1 MNDVITIENT
11 EMQIREY
18 KGQRVVTFKDIDAVH
33 GNKAGTAKR
42 NFTRNKKH
50 FIENEDFI
58 VATRNISKRD
68 NLSLLNIDVPT
79 RGITLLTE
87 SGYLLIAKSFTD
99 DLSWKVQRQLV
110 NAYFKV
116 REVQKEPYY
125 KEPLAEDFT
134 PRVPIVSDWYE
145 RNKGRMYRLCR
156 DSGNSRSYLYHC
168 ILNRL
173 SERYDLNAAREIYK
187 NEVGNYPEYPIDIV
201 KYFPELEQDADK
213 ILDRIE
219 RITYRQKGKGAN
231 KSPSILK
238 YSFQYVTIAATSDES
253 LGQPI
258 VNNFRIGNF
267 QNLYQR
273 YTDIVADSNER
284 GKPHIFRFLVDDII
298 HSLV

>member
-1 MNDVITIENT
+1 MNGVITIENT

-18 KGQRVVTFKDIDAVH
+18 NGERVVTFKDIDMVH
-33 GNKAGTAKR
+33 QRADGTASR
-42 NFTRNKKH
+42 NFRKNKKH
-50 FIENEDFI
+50 FIEGVDYI
-58 VATRNISKRD
+58 RRNSSEAKRKYD
-68 NLSLLNIDVPT
+68 IIAPNGL
-79 RGITLLTE
+79 TLVTE
-87 SGYLLIAKSFTD
+87 SGYLLLVKSFTD

-110 NAYFKV
+110 DVYFKV

-125 KEPLAEDFT
+125 KEPLADDFT

-187 NEVGNYPEYPIDIV
+187 NEVGSYPEYPIDIV

-219 RITYRQKGKGAN
+219 RITYR
-231 KSPSILK
+231 
-238 YSFQYVTIAATSDES
+238 
-253 LGQPI
+253 
-258 VNNFRIGNF
+258 
-267 QNLYQR
+267 
-273 YTDIVADSNER
+273 
-284 GKPHIFRFLVDDII
+284 
-298 HSLV
+298 

>member
-18 KGQRVVTFKDIDAVH
+18 DGERVVTFKDIDAVH

-58 VATRNISKRD
+58 VATRDISKRD

-116 REVQKEPYY
+116 REAQKEPYY

-145 RNKGRMYRLCR
+145 RNKGRIYRLCR
-156 DSGNSRSYLYHC
+156 YSGNSYSYLYHC
-168 ILNRL
+168 ILTRL
-173 SERYDLNAAREIYK
+173 SERYDLDAAREIYK
-187 NEVGNYPEYPIDIV
+187 NEVGKYPDYPIDVV
-201 KYFPELEQDADK
+201 KHFPELEQDADK

-219 RITYRQKGKGAN
+219 RMTYR
-231 KSPSILK
+231 
-238 YSFQYVTIAATSDES
+238 
-253 LGQPI
+253 
-258 VNNFRIGNF
+258 
-267 QNLYQR
+267 
-273 YTDIVADSNER
+273 
-284 GKPHIFRFLVDDII
+284 
-298 HSLV
+298 

>member
-18 KGQRVVTFKDIDAVH
+18 KGERVVTFKDIDTVH
-33 GNKAGTAKR
+33 QRADGTASR
-42 NFTRNKKH
+42 NFRKNKKH
-50 FIENEDFI
+50 FIEGVDYI
-58 VATRNISKRD
+58 RRNSSEAKKEY
-68 NLSLLNIDVPT
+68 NIIAPNGLILV
-79 RGITLLTE
+79 TE
-87 SGYLLIAKSFTD
+87 SGYLLLVKSFTD

-145 RNKGRMYRLCR
+145 RNKGRIYRLCR
-156 DSGNSRSYLYHC
+156 YSGNSYSYLYHC
-168 ILNRL
+168 ILTRL

-187 NEVGNYPEYPIDIV
+187 NEVGSYPEYPIDIV

-219 RITYRQKGKGAN
+219 RITYR
-231 KSPSILK
+231 
-238 YSFQYVTIAATSDES
+238 
-253 LGQPI
+253 
-258 VNNFRIGNF
+258 
-267 QNLYQR
+267 
-273 YTDIVADSNER
+273 
-284 GKPHIFRFLVDDII
+284 
-298 HSLV
+298 

>member
-219 RITYRQKGKGAN
+219 RITYR
-231 KSPSILK
+231 
-238 YSFQYVTIAATSDES
+238 
-253 LGQPI
+253 
-258 VNNFRIGNF
+258 
-267 QNLYQR
+267 
-273 YTDIVADSNER
+273 
-284 GKPHIFRFLVDDII
+284 
-298 HSLV
+298 

>member
-1 MNDVITIENT
+1 MNGVITIENT

-18 KGQRVVTFKDIDAVH
+18 NGERVVTFKDIDMVH
-33 GNKAGTAKR
+33 QRADGTASR
-42 NFTRNKKH
+42 NFRKNKKH
-50 FIENEDFI
+50 FIEGVDYI
-58 VATRNISKRD
+58 RRNSSEAKREYD
-68 NLSLLNIDVPT
+68 IIAPNGL
-79 RGITLLTE
+79 TLVTE
-87 SGYLLIAKSFTD
+87 SGYLLLVKSFTD

-187 NEVGNYPEYPIDIV
+187 NEVGKYPEYPIDIV
-201 KYFPELEQDADK
+201 KHFPELEQDADK

-219 RITYRQKGKGAN
+219 RITYR
-231 KSPSILK
+231 
-238 YSFQYVTIAATSDES
+238 
-253 LGQPI
+253 
-258 VNNFRIGNF
+258 
-267 QNLYQR
+267 
-273 YTDIVADSNER
+273 
-284 GKPHIFRFLVDDII
+284 
-298 HSLV
+298 

>member
-18 KGQRVVTFKDIDAVH
+18 NGERVVTFKDIDTVH
-33 GNKAGTAKR
+33 GNKSGTAKR

-58 VATRNISKRD
+58 VATRDISKRD

-145 RNKGRMYRLCR
+145 RNKGRMYRLCK
-156 DSGNSRSYLYHC
+156 DSGNSRSYLYDC

-219 RITYRQKGKGAN
+219 RITYR
-231 KSPSILK
+231 
-238 YSFQYVTIAATSDES
+238 
-253 LGQPI
+253 
-258 VNNFRIGNF
+258 
-267 QNLYQR
+267 
-273 YTDIVADSNER
+273 
-284 GKPHIFRFLVDDII
+284 
-298 HSLV
+298 

>member
-18 KGQRVVTFKDIDAVH
+18 NGERVVTFKDIDAVH

-58 VATRNISKRD
+58 VATRDISKRD
-68 NLSLLNIDVPT
+68 KLSLLNIDVPT

-173 SERYDLNAAREIYK
+173 SERYDLNAAREIYR
-187 NEVGNYPEYPIDIV
+187 NEVGKYPEYPIDIV
-201 KYFPELEQDADK
+201 KYFPELEQDADRF
-213 ILDRIE
+213 LDRIE
-219 RITYRQKGKGAN
+219 RMTYR
-231 KSPSILK
+231 
-238 YSFQYVTIAATSDES
+238 
-253 LGQPI
+253 
-258 VNNFRIGNF
+258 
-267 QNLYQR
+267 
-273 YTDIVADSNER
+273 
-284 GKPHIFRFLVDDII
+284 
-298 HSLV
+298 

>member
-18 KGQRVVTFKDIDAVH
+18 NGERVVTFKDIDAVH
-33 GNKAGTAKR
+33 GNKSGTAKR

-58 VATRNISKRD
+58 VATRDISKRD

-116 REVQKEPYY
+116 REVNKEPYY

-187 NEVGNYPEYPIDIV
+187 NEVGSYPEYPIDIV

-219 RITYRQKGKGAN
+219 RMTYR
-231 KSPSILK
+231 
-238 YSFQYVTIAATSDES
+238 
-253 LGQPI
+253 
-258 VNNFRIGNF
+258 
-267 QNLYQR
+267 
-273 YTDIVADSNER
+273 
-284 GKPHIFRFLVDDII
+284 
-298 HSLV
+298 

>member
-1 MNDVITIENT
+1 MTDVITIENT

-18 KGQRVVTFKDIDAVH
+18 NGERVVTFKDIDTVH
-33 GNKAGTAKR
+33 GNKSGTAKR

-58 VATRNISKRD
+58 VATRDISKRD

-145 RNKGRMYRLCR
+145 RNKGRMYRLCK

-187 NEVGNYPEYPIDIV
+187 NEVGKYPEYPIDIV
-201 KYFPELEQDADK
+201 KYFPELEQDADRF
-213 ILDRIE
+213 LDRIE
-219 RITYRQKGKGAN
+219 RMTYR
-231 KSPSILK
+231 
-238 YSFQYVTIAATSDES
+238 
-253 LGQPI
+253 
-258 VNNFRIGNF
+258 
-267 QNLYQR
+267 
-273 YTDIVADSNER
+273 
-284 GKPHIFRFLVDDII
+284 
-298 HSLV
+298 

>member
-1 MNDVITIENT
+1 MADIITIENT

-18 KGQRVVTFKDIDAVH
+18 NGERVVTFKDIDAVH
-33 GNKAGTAKR
+33 GNKSGTAKR

-58 VATRNISKRD
+58 VATRDISKRD

-110 NAYFKV
+110 NDYFKV

-187 NEVGNYPEYPIDIV
+187 NEVGSYPEYPIDIV

-219 RITYRQKGKGAN
+219 RITYR
-231 KSPSILK
+231 
-238 YSFQYVTIAATSDES
+238 
-253 LGQPI
+253 
-258 VNNFRIGNF
+258 
-267 QNLYQR
+267 
-273 YTDIVADSNER
+273 
-284 GKPHIFRFLVDDII
+284 
-298 HSLV
+298 

>member
-11 EMQIREY
+11 EMQIREC
-18 KGQRVVTFKDIDAVH
+18 KGQRVVTFKDIDMVR

-58 VATRNISKRD
+58 VATRDISKRD

-187 NEVGNYPEYPIDIV
+187 NEVGSYPEYPIDIV

-213 ILDRIE
+213 FLDRIE
-219 RITYRQKGKGAN
+219 RMTYR
-231 KSPSILK
+231 
-238 YSFQYVTIAATSDES
+238 
-253 LGQPI
+253 
-258 VNNFRIGNF
+258 
-267 QNLYQR
+267 
-273 YTDIVADSNER
+273 
-284 GKPHIFRFLVDDII
+284 
-298 HSLV
+298 

>member
-18 KGQRVVTFKDIDAVH
+18 NGERVVTFKDIDAVH
-33 GNKAGTAKR
+33 GNKSGTAKR

-58 VATRNISKRD
+58 VATRDISKRD

-145 RNKGRMYRLCR
+145 RNKGRIYRLCR
-156 DSGNSRSYLYHC
+156 YSGNSYSYLYHC

-173 SERYDLNAAREIYK
+173 SERYDLDAAREIYK
-187 NEVGNYPEYPIDIV
+187 NEVGKYPDYPIDIV
-201 KYFPELEQDADK
+201 KHFPELEQDADK

-219 RITYRQKGKGAN
+219 RMTYR
-231 KSPSILK
+231 
-238 YSFQYVTIAATSDES
+238 
-253 LGQPI
+253 
-258 VNNFRIGNF
+258 
-267 QNLYQR
+267 
-273 YTDIVADSNER
+273 
-284 GKPHIFRFLVDDII
+284 
-298 HSLV
+298 

>member
-1 MNDVITIENT
+1 MNGVITIENT
-11 EMQIREY
+11 EMQIRELN
-18 KGQRVVTFKDIDAVH
+18 GERVVTFKDIDTVH
-33 GNKAGTAKR
+33 QRADGTASR
-42 NFTRNKKH
+42 NFRKNKKH
-50 FIENEDFI
+50 FIEGVDYI
-58 VATRNISKRD
+58 RRNSSEAKREYD
-68 NLSLLNIDVPT
+68 IIAPNGL
-79 RGITLLTE
+79 TLVTE
-87 SGYLLIAKSFTD
+87 SGYLLLVKSFTD

-168 ILNRL
+168 ILNKL

-219 RITYRQKGKGAN
+219 RMTYR
-231 KSPSILK
+231 
-238 YSFQYVTIAATSDES
+238 
-253 LGQPI
+253 
-258 VNNFRIGNF
+258 
-267 QNLYQR
+267 
-273 YTDIVADSNER
+273 
-284 GKPHIFRFLVDDII
+284 
-298 HSLV
+298 

>member
-18 KGQRVVTFKDIDAVH
+18 NGERVVTFKDIDTVH
-33 GNKAGTAKR
+33 KRKSGTAKSSFRR
-42 NFTRNKKH
+42 NRKYFQEGTDYVVLTRNS
-50 FIENEDFI
+50 IGTLSTI
-58 VATRNISKRD
+58 GNIPPK
-68 NLSLLNIDVPT
+68 
-79 RGITLLTE
+79 GITLLTE
-87 SGYLLIAKSFTD
+87 SGYLMVVKTFTD
-99 DLSWKVQRQLV
+99 ELSWQVQRQLV

-187 NEVGNYPEYPIDIV
+187 NEVGHYPEYAIDV
-201 KYFPELEQDADK
+201 VRYFPELEQDADK

-219 RITYRQKGKGAN
+219 RMTYR
-231 KSPSILK
+231 
-238 YSFQYVTIAATSDES
+238 
-253 LGQPI
+253 
-258 VNNFRIGNF
+258 
-267 QNLYQR
+267 
-273 YTDIVADSNER
+273 
-284 GKPHIFRFLVDDII
+284 
-298 HSLV
+298 

>member
-1 MNDVITIENT
+1 MNGVITIENT
-11 EMQIREY
+11 EMQIREFN
-18 KGQRVVTFKDIDAVH
+18 GERVVTFKDIDTVH
-33 GNKAGTAKR
+33 QRADGTASR
-42 NFTRNKKH
+42 NFRKNKKH
-50 FIENEDFI
+50 FIEGVDYI
-58 VATRNISKRD
+58 RRNSSEAKREYD
-68 NLSLLNIDVPT
+68 IIAPNGL
-79 RGITLLTE
+79 TLVTE
-87 SGYLLIAKSFTD
+87 SGYLLLVKSFTD

-125 KEPLAEDFT
+125 KEPLTEDFT

-168 ILNRL
+168 ILNKL

-219 RITYRQKGKGAN
+219 RMTYR
-231 KSPSILK
+231 
-238 YSFQYVTIAATSDES
+238 
-253 LGQPI
+253 
-258 VNNFRIGNF
+258 
-267 QNLYQR
+267 
-273 YTDIVADSNER
+273 
-284 GKPHIFRFLVDDII
+284 
-298 HSLV
+298 

>member
-1 MNDVITIENT
+1 MNGVITIENT
-11 EMQIREY
+11 EMQIREFN
-18 KGQRVVTFKDIDAVH
+18 GERVVTFKDIDTVH
-33 GNKAGTAKR
+33 QRADGTASR
-42 NFTRNKKH
+42 NFRKNKKH
-50 FIENEDFI
+50 FIEGVDYI
-58 VATRNISKRD
+58 RRNSSEAKREYD
-68 NLSLLNIDVPT
+68 IIAPNGL
-79 RGITLLTE
+79 TLVTE
-87 SGYLLIAKSFTD
+87 SGYLLLVKSFTD

-145 RNKGRMYRLCR
+145 RNKGRMYRLCK

-173 SERYDLNAAREIYK
+173 SERYDLDAAREIYK

-219 RITYRQKGKGAN
+219 RITYR
-231 KSPSILK
+231 
-238 YSFQYVTIAATSDES
+238 
-253 LGQPI
+253 
-258 VNNFRIGNF
+258 
-267 QNLYQR
+267 
-273 YTDIVADSNER
+273 
-284 GKPHIFRFLVDDII
+284 
-298 HSLV
+298 

>member
-1 MNDVITIENT
+1 MEMNGVITIENT

-18 KGQRVVTFKDIDAVH
+18 NGERVVTFKDIDMVH
-33 GNKAGTAKR
+33 QRADGTASR
-42 NFTRNKKH
+42 NFRKNKKH
-50 FIENEDFI
+50 FIEGVDYI
-58 VATRNISKRD
+58 RRNSSEAKREYD
-68 NLSLLNIDVPT
+68 IIAPNGL
-79 RGITLLTE
+79 TLVTE
-87 SGYLLIAKSFTD
+87 SGYLLLVKSFTD

-168 ILNRL
+168 ILNKL

-187 NEVGNYPEYPIDIV
+187 NEVGKYPDYPIDIV

-219 RITYRQKGKGAN
+219 RMTYR
-231 KSPSILK
+231 
-238 YSFQYVTIAATSDES
+238 
-253 LGQPI
+253 
-258 VNNFRIGNF
+258 
-267 QNLYQR
+267 
-273 YTDIVADSNER
+273 
-284 GKPHIFRFLVDDII
+284 
-298 HSLV
+298 

>member
-1 MNDVITIENT
+1 MNGVITIENT

-18 KGQRVVTFKDIDAVH
+18 NGERVVTFKDIDMVH
-33 GNKAGTAKR
+33 QRADGTASR
-42 NFTRNKKH
+42 NFRKNKKH
-50 FIENEDFI
+50 FIEGVDYI
-58 VATRNISKRD
+58 RRNSSEAKREYD
-68 NLSLLNIDVPT
+68 IIAPNGL
-79 RGITLLTE
+79 TLVTE
-87 SGYLLIAKSFTD
+87 SGYLLLVKSFTD

-110 NAYFKV
+110 DVYFKV

-187 NEVGNYPEYPIDIV
+187 NEVGSYPEYPIDIV

-219 RITYRQKGKGAN
+219 RITYR
-231 KSPSILK
+231 
-238 YSFQYVTIAATSDES
+238 
-253 LGQPI
+253 
-258 VNNFRIGNF
+258 
-267 QNLYQR
+267 
-273 YTDIVADSNER
+273 
-284 GKPHIFRFLVDDII
+284 
-298 HSLV
+298 

>member
-1 MNDVITIENT
+1 MTDVITIENT

-18 KGQRVVTFKDIDAVH
+18 NGERVVTFKDIDTVH
-33 GNKAGTAKR
+33 GNKSGTAKR

-58 VATRNISKRD
+58 VATRDISKRD

-125 KEPLAEDFT
+125 KEPLADDFT

-156 DSGNSRSYLYHC
+156 DSGNSCSYLYHC

-187 NEVGNYPEYPIDIV
+187 NEVGKYPEYPIDIV
-201 KYFPELEQDADK
+201 KYFPELEQDADRF
-213 ILDRIE
+213 LDRIE
-219 RITYRQKGKGAN
+219 RMTYR
-231 KSPSILK
+231 
-238 YSFQYVTIAATSDES
+238 
-253 LGQPI
+253 
-258 VNNFRIGNF
+258 
-267 QNLYQR
+267 
-273 YTDIVADSNER
+273 
-284 GKPHIFRFLVDDII
+284 
-298 HSLV
+298 

>member
-18 KGQRVVTFKDIDAVH
+18 NGERVVTFKDIDAVH
-33 GNKAGTAKR
+33 GNKSGTAKR

-58 VATRNISKRD
+58 VATRDISKRD

-99 DLSWKVQRQLV
+99 DLSWNVQRQLV

-145 RNKGRMYRLCR
+145 RNKGRIYRLCR
-156 DSGNSRSYLYHC
+156 YSGNSYSYLYHC

-173 SERYDLNAAREIYK
+173 SERYDLDAAREIYK
-187 NEVGNYPEYPIDIV
+187 NEVGKYPEYPIDIV
-201 KYFPELEQDADK
+201 KYFPELEQDADRF
-213 ILDRIE
+213 LDRIE
-219 RITYRQKGKGAN
+219 RMTYR
-231 KSPSILK
+231 
-238 YSFQYVTIAATSDES
+238 
-253 LGQPI
+253 
-258 VNNFRIGNF
+258 
-267 QNLYQR
+267 
-273 YTDIVADSNER
+273 
-284 GKPHIFRFLVDDII
+284 
-298 HSLV
+298 

>member
-1 MNDVITIENT
+1 MNGVITIENT

-18 KGQRVVTFKDIDAVH
+18 NGERVVTFKDIDMVH
-33 GNKAGTAKR
+33 QRADGTASR
-42 NFTRNKKH
+42 NFRKNKKH
-50 FIENEDFI
+50 FIEGVDYI
-58 VATRNISKRD
+58 RRNSSEAKREYD
-68 NLSLLNIDVPT
+68 IIAPNGL
-79 RGITLLTE
+79 TLVTE
-87 SGYLLIAKSFTD
+87 SGYLLLVKSFTD

-187 NEVGNYPEYPIDIV
+187 NEVGSYPEYPIDIV
-201 KYFPELEQDADK
+201 KYFPESEQDADK

-219 RITYRQKGKGAN
+219 RITYR
-231 KSPSILK
+231 
-238 YSFQYVTIAATSDES
+238 
-253 LGQPI
+253 
-258 VNNFRIGNF
+258 
-267 QNLYQR
+267 
-273 YTDIVADSNER
+273 
-284 GKPHIFRFLVDDII
+284 
-298 HSLV
+298 

>member
-11 EMQIREY
+11 EMQIREC
-18 KGQRVVTFKDIDAVH
+18 KGQRVVTFKDIDMVH

-58 VATRNISKRD
+58 VATRDISKRD

-116 REVQKEPYY
+116 RAVHKEPYY

-173 SERYDLNAAREIYK
+173 SERYDLEAAREIYK

-219 RITYRQKGKGAN
+219 RITYR
-231 KSPSILK
+231 
-238 YSFQYVTIAATSDES
+238 
-253 LGQPI
+253 
-258 VNNFRIGNF
+258 
-267 QNLYQR
+267 
-273 YTDIVADSNER
+273 
-284 GKPHIFRFLVDDII
+284 
-298 HSLV
+298 

>member
-18 KGQRVVTFKDIDAVH
+18 DGERVVTFKDIDTVH
-33 GNKAGTAKR
+33 QRADGTASR
-42 NFTRNKKH
+42 NFRKNKKH
-50 FIENEDFI
+50 FIEGVDYI
-58 VATRNISKRD
+58 RRNSSEAKREY
-68 NLSLLNIDVPT
+68 NIIAPN
-79 RGITLLTE
+79 GLTLVTE
-87 SGYLLIAKSFTD
+87 SGYLLLVKSFTD

-156 DSGNSRSYLYHC
+156 DSGNSYSYLYHC

-187 NEVGNYPEYPIDIV
+187 NEVGKYPEYPIDIV
-201 KYFPELEQDADK
+201 KHFPELEQDADK

-219 RITYRQKGKGAN
+219 RMTYR
-231 KSPSILK
+231 
-238 YSFQYVTIAATSDES
+238 
-253 LGQPI
+253 
-258 VNNFRIGNF
+258 
-267 QNLYQR
+267 
-273 YTDIVADSNER
+273 
-284 GKPHIFRFLVDDII
+284 
-298 HSLV
+298 

>member
-18 KGQRVVTFKDIDAVH
+18 NGERVVTFKDIDAVH
-33 GNKAGTAKR
+33 GNKSGTAKR

-58 VATRNISKRD
+58 VATRDISKRD

-116 REVQKEPYY
+116 REVHKQPYY

-187 NEVGNYPEYPIDIV
+187 NEVGHYPEYAIDV
-201 KYFPELEQDADK
+201 VRYFPELEQDADK

-219 RITYRQKGKGAN
+219 RMTYR
-231 KSPSILK
+231 
-238 YSFQYVTIAATSDES
+238 
-253 LGQPI
+253 
-258 VNNFRIGNF
+258 
-267 QNLYQR
+267 
-273 YTDIVADSNER
+273 
-284 GKPHIFRFLVDDII
+284 
-298 HSLV
+298 

>member
-18 KGQRVVTFKDIDAVH
+18 DGERVVTFKDIDAVH
-33 GNKAGTAKR
+33 GNKSGTAKR

-58 VATRNISKRD
+58 VATRDISKRD

-145 RNKGRMYRLCR
+145 RNKGRMYRLCK

-187 NEVGNYPEYPIDIV
+187 NEVGSYPEYPIDIV

-219 RITYRQKGKGAN
+219 RITYR
-231 KSPSILK
+231 
-238 YSFQYVTIAATSDES
+238 
-253 LGQPI
+253 
-258 VNNFRIGNF
+258 
-267 QNLYQR
+267 
-273 YTDIVADSNER
+273 
-284 GKPHIFRFLVDDII
+284 
-298 HSLV
+298 